1 MKINIFID
9 KNREEEIIVYAKEKN
24 KLICE
29 IEELVN
35 NNLAQIIGY
44 NDGEAVCLN
53 INDIYAFIV
62 ENNKIY
68 ALLENSRYF
77 LKCRLYTLTESL
89 PNNFVKINQSAVVN
103 LNKIKSFDTKVSG
116 TLVVTLQNKFTDY
129 VSRSNIKNIKERFGI

>member
-35 NNLAQIIGY
+35 NNSAQIIGY

-53 INDIYAFIV
+53 SNDIYAFIV

-116 TLVVTLQNKFTDY
+116 TLVVTLQNEFTDY
-129 VSRSNIKNIKERFGI
+129 VSRRNIKNIKERFGI